1 MCDPGDW
8 SDENPPCPA
17 RRPGRARD
25 TGSSKP
31 RLRAACWPI
40 SPSIRASSPSMVRL
54 NASREDGLPGLC
66 VSDRDPF
73 MVLLASMMP
82 GGSCRPNAFEWSI
95 FASVEALCVAA
106 RRRRWNHGW
115 ITSFQTQPFMKHGK
129 QAVNHVLKNMKEPR
143 SIKLRSCPAQAAYG
157 SLVKGRVS
165 SRRAGENAAPE
176 NFDVYAHVNYLYK
189 PEQSDPVGTEV
200 FGGR

>member
-1 MCDPGDW
+1 
-8 SDENPPCPA
+8 
-17 RRPGRARD
+17 
-25 TGSSKP
+25 
-31 RLRAACWPI
+31 
-40 SPSIRASSPSMVRL
+40 MVRL

-82 GGSCRPNAFEWSI
+82 GGSCRPNASGRSI
-95 FASVEALCVAA
+95 FASIEALCVAA
-106 RRRRWNHGW
+106 RRRRLNHEW

-129 QAVNHVLKNMKEPR
+129 QAVNHVLKIMKKHPLARPR
-143 SIKLRSCPAQAAYG
+143 YCPAQAASG
-157 SLVKGRVS
+157 TLMKGRAS
-165 SRRAGENAAPE
+165 HWRAGENVAPK